1 MRISDCSSYV
11 CSSYLTAA
19 AELSENIAKPIAQ
32 TVEHAPQILVTRPA
46 TQKTPVSETSPT
58 SGLRHRQ
65 SVVKGKKLSVSVE
78 LSGRRIIRNKKTR
91 EQNELVVVIVSM
103 KNNSHK
109 INYINT

>member
-46 TQKTPVSETSPT
+46 TQNTPVSETSPT
-58 SGLRHRQ
+58 SGIRGQCFRR
-65 SVVKGKKLSVSVE
+65 
-78 LSGRRIIRNKKTR
+78 GRRYART
-91 EQNELVVVIVSM
+91 QNARGRGVLYTNRHAKARRSEERRAGKECESTCR
-103 KNNSHK
+103 SRWSP
-109 INYINT
+109 